1 MKNQFLLLL
10 GFSVFMFVSCEKDDD
25 HHDECQEC
33 HIALMEEDG
42 TEHPWEIEGE
52 FCGDALVDIEANG
65 WIATEDIIGHD
76 DEVEYAEGEVVPA
89 DMIHCEEHAD
99 HDHDDHDH

>member
-10 GFSVFMFVSCEKDDD
+10 GVSFFMFVSCEKDDD

-33 HIALMEEDG
+33 HIAFMEEDG
-42 TEHPWEIEGE
+42 SEHSVDIDGE

-65 WIATEDIIGHD
+65 WIATEDIMHD
-76 DEVEYAEGEVVPA
+76 GVVEYAEGDVVPA
-89 DMIHCEEHAD
+89 SMIHCEEHAD